1 MPAAAAAEVQP
12 FGMSAREVLAALNSE
27 PRHGLADE
35 QLPSLRAKY
44 GWNELTKAAAE
55 PAWKKLLRQFNE
67 LVIWI
72 LAVAALTSG
81 LLGDRTDAIVILAI
95 VLLNGMFGFLQER
108 RAEQAFAELEKL
120 AAPMA
125 KVTRHGKRILIPARE
140 LLPGDELELHEGDLV
155 PADARLV
162 DAYGLQTQEASL
174 TGESVPV
181 DKIADLLLAADTP
194 LGDRRNM
201 VYLGTAVTAGR
212 ATAVVTVIGMRT
224 ELGRIAELLQQAT
237 SEPTPLQRRI
247 NRLGRTLVAICLAL
261 IALTFGVQLARG
273 GQILEVFLL
282 AVSLAVAAIPEGLPA
297 VVTVALAIGV
307 RKMARRKALIRRLPS
322 VETLGSVSV
331 ICTDKTGTLTRN
343 QMMVREML
351 AGAQRFR
358 VTGDGYQPAGDFL
371 ESGSSG
377 WQAVNPADSPDL
389 TMALLIGARCN
400 HARLLP
406 PAPGGDGPGWRVAG
420 DPTEGALLVAAMK
433 ARVDID
439 PTGYDTIDETP
450 FDSDRKYMSITLRA
464 PDGTVTMYRKGA
476 IEAVLPGCAR
486 ERWRGATRALSEQQR
501 AEITRLNAEF
511 ASGGLR
517 VLALAY
523 QDLAPAELDTTG
535 EGTPIFAGLVA
546 MIDPPR
552 EEVKQSVERCW
563 QAGIRPVMITGDHPA
578 TALTIARELGIAPEG
593 SVVLS
598 GREIDL
604 LSDVALS
611 ERSADVAVYARVTAE
626 HKLRIVRALKRRQ
639 EVVAMTGDGANDAPA
654 IKEADIGIA
663 MGVSGTDVTRQ
674 SADLVLLDDN
684 FATIVAAVEQGRGIL
699 DNIQKFLH
707 YLLSGNAAE
716 LAVMF
721 AATAIGWPFPLL
733 ATQLLWINLVTDG
746 LPALAL
752 GFEPVEESVMRRPP
766 RPLNHALLDRQ
777 RAVLILFHALLIAAA
792 ALVAFAVTYGGQTSR
807 LANARA
813 VVFATL
819 AFSQIAFALSC
830 RSDIEPWVSR
840 RTGSNPW
847 LLAAVAASAVMQV
860 AVMSIP
866 TFKRWFDVNATLTTA
881 DWTRIT
887 LFSLAPF
894 VIIET
899 AKLARKALISI
910 DSDDSAARNP
920 VIRALFITLAAVCL
934 LLGIIGLIAPIIP
947 GTLFLALAVLLLAR
961 GSERWRRW
969 LHNRSWYVSLRDKW
983 RGRRG

>member
-1 MPAAAAAEVQP
+1 MTVEHSPVQP
-12 FGMSAREVLAALNSE
+12 PFARDARDVLAALNSE
-27 PRHGLADE
+27 PRRGLADE
-35 QLPSLRAKY
+35 QLASLRARY
-44 GWNELTKAAAE
+44 GWNELAKAATE
-55 PAWKKLLRQFNE
+55 PGWKKLLRQFNE

-72 LAVAALTSG
+72 LVAAALTSG
-81 LLGDRTDAIVILAI
+81 LLGDKTDAIVILAI
-95 VLLNGMFGFLQER
+95 VLLNGMLGFLQER

-120 AAPMA
+120 AAPTA
-125 KVTRHGKRILIPARE
+125 RVTRNAKRMTIPARE
-140 LLPGDELELHEGDLV
+140 LLPGDQLELHEGDLV
-155 PADARLV
+155 PADARLL
-162 DAYGLQTQEASL
+162 DAHGLQAQEASL
-174 TGESVPV
+174 TGESVPA
-181 DKIADLLLAADTP
+181 DKTADLVLAADTP

-212 ATAVVTVIGMRT
+212 ATAVVAATGMRT
-224 ELGRIAELLQQAT
+224 ELGRIAELLQQTT

-247 NRLGRTLVAICLAL
+247 NQLGKTLVAVCLVL

-297 VVTVALAIGV
+297 VVTVALAVGV

-343 QMMVREML
+343 QMMVREIL
-351 AGAQRFR
+351 AGERRFR
-358 VTGDGYQPAGDFL
+358 VTGDGYQPSGDFL

-389 TMALLIGARCN
+389 TIALLIGARCN
-400 HARLLP
+400 HARLIA

-420 DPTEGALLVAAMK
+420 DPTEGALLVAAIK
-433 ARVDID
+433 AGLNLD
-439 PTGYDTIDETP
+439 PSGYDTIDETP

-464 PDGTVTMYRKGA
+464 PGGTVTMYNKGA
-476 IEAVLPGCAR
+476 IEAVLPGCAS
-486 ERWRGATRALSEQQR
+486 ERYRGATRTLSEQQR
-501 AEITRLNAEF
+501 AEITRIHAEL
-511 ASGGLR
+511 ASSGLR

-523 QDLAPAELDTTG
+523 QDLAPPELETAG
-535 EGTPIFAGLVA
+535 EGTPIFAGLVG

-552 EEVKQSVERCW
+552 EEVKQSVEQCRR
-563 QAGIRPVMITGDHPA
+563 AGIRPVMITGDHPA

-593 SVVLS
+593 SAVLS

-604 LSDVALS
+604 LSDIALS

-626 HKLRIVRALKRRQ
+626 HKLRIVRALKRRR

-663 MGVSGTDVTRQ
+663 MGVSGTDVTRH

-721 AATAIGWPFPLL
+721 VATAIGWPFPLL

-752 GFEPVEESVMRRPP
+752 SFEPVEESVMRRPP
-766 RPLNHALLDRQ
+766 RPLKQALLDRR
-777 RAVLILFHALLIAAA
+777 RAALILFHALLIAVA
-792 ALVAFAVTYGGQTSR
+792 ALAAFAITYGGQTAQ

-813 VVFATL
+813 VAFATL
-819 AFSQIAFALSC
+819 AFSQIIFALNC
-830 RSDIEPWVSR
+830 RSDTEPLVSR
-840 RTGSNPW
+840 TLRPNPW
-847 LLAAVAASAVMQV
+847 LLAAIAASALMQFG
-860 AVMSIP
+860 VMSIP
-866 TFKRWFDVNATLTTA
+866 TIKEWFDVNVTLTTA

-894 VIIET
+894 VVIET
-899 AKLARKALISI
+899 AKLARKALIGI
-910 DSDDSAARNP
+910 DLDDSAARNP
-920 VIRALFITLAAVCL
+920 VIRALFIALAAGCL

-947 GTLFLALAVLLLAR
+947 GVLFLALAALALAR

-969 LHNRSWYVSLRDKW
+969 LRNRSWYTSLRDKL
-983 RGRRG
+983 RGRSG